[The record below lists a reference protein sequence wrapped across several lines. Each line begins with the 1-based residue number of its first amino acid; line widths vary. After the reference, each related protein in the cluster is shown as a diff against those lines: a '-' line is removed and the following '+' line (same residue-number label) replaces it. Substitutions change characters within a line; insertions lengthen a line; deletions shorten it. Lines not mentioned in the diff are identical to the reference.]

1 MDILLASRN
10 RKKAAELRDLLS
22 DLPVTVRS
30 LEEFPEVAEVEE
42 DGATFVENALK
53 KALQAAR
60 ATGLP
65 ALADD
70 SGLEV
75 DALGGKP
82 GVRSARYAGEKA
94 DDRANNSKL
103 LEALDGVPPERRA
116 ARFRCVIALAL
127 PDGEVETVEGDC
139 RGVIHPAPRGT
150 GGFGYDPVFYYP
162 PLERTFSELTP
173 EEKGRVSHRGK
184 ALAAAAAIIR
194 SWMEEDLVNSPGKGF
209 RP

>member
-1 MDILLASRN
+1 VEILLASRN
-10 RKKAAELRDLLS
+10 RKKAAELTDLLS

-42 DGATFVENALK
+42 DGSTFVENALK
-53 KALQAAR
+53 KAIHAAR

-82 GVRSARYAGEKA
+82 GIRSARYAGEKA
-94 DDRANNSKL
+94 DDRANNRKL
-103 LEALDGVPPERRA
+103 LNALEGVPPEQRT
-116 ARFRCVIALAL
+116 ARFRCAIALAF

-139 RGVIHPAPRGT
+139 RGTISEEQKGT

-162 PLERTFSELTP
+162 PLERTFSQLTP
-173 EEKGRVSHRGK
+173 QEKGRVSHRGK

-194 SWMEEDLVNSPGKGF
+194 GWLEKED
-209 RP
+209 R